1 MPAKKE
7 GNLMITVADCMKLP
21 AFEGA
26 SLVAGTNGLNHPVSS
41 CNVLEIADPNA
52 FRESYFAENELVIT
66 SFFVA
71 KDDIDTQ
78 CEIIKRFK
86 ELGTV
91 GIVLY
96 YVGFVLTE
104 INPRVID
111 IANMLDYPVI
121 TMATNRDIGYS
132 EVINEVIE
140 AIFLSK
146 IKQFQYSSSIL
157 QRFSALSEVQ
167 RNYQNLIRLLGTH
180 IKCSLS
186 LRDQFLAPIAD
197 WCCPGMESI
206 DLGKLFFNDLL
217 KISLH
222 KTDFSVRLSRAN
234 QTFYVHVLKIS
245 GGKTP
250 SMFLFFFGTEPR
262 IESHIIQQ
270 ADETICTATEI
281 WILNRGL
288 KNNSLLLHSLINDNS
303 ITSCNVLSEMQNL
316 EKWNTFWYINVE
328 LVSKSKS
335 LNFQLPDLLTT
346 INHFMKEQ
354 RRRAMIDSID
364 GSIVVLIR
372 DEAYHEYPEDLPEAL
387 DSLFQEKKIPAKL
400 VSVKIISITQIRSLY
415 LSIQQGWDYVNKIFQ
430 KRRIYNQFD
439 VDFANYCR
447 EIISQ
452 GKEIIEHK
460 LGILHPLNV
469 EKEIQRKELMHT
481 LEVFMLDT
489 CLNIADTADAI
500 YVHNNTVKYRIKKI
514 REILGQH
521 IFELPASFYLQTA
534 VALSR
539 IIHTE

>member
-1 MPAKKE
+1 
-7 GNLMITVADCMKLP
+7 MITVADCMKLP

-26 SLVAGTNGLNHPVSS
+26 SLAAGANGLNHPVSS
-41 CNVLEIADPNA
+41 CNVLEIADPNV
-52 FRESYFAENELVIT
+52 FRQSYFAENELVIT

-71 KDDIDTQ
+71 KDDIDIQ
-78 CEIIKRFK
+78 CEIIRRFK

-91 GIVLY
+91 GVVLY

-111 IANMLDYPVI
+111 TANMLDFPVI

-146 IKQFQYSSSIL
+146 IKQFQYSSGIL
-157 QRFSALSEVQ
+157 QRFSTLSEVQ
-167 RNYQNLIRLLGTH
+167 RNHQNLIRLLGTH

-186 LRDQFLAPIAD
+186 LRDQFLAPVAD
-197 WCCPGMESI
+197 WRCPGMESVN
-206 DLGKLFFNDLL
+206 LEKLFFNELL
-217 KISLH
+217 KGPLP
-222 KTDFSVRLSRAN
+222 KADFPVRLSWAN
-234 QTFYVHVLKIS
+234 QTFYVHVLKTS

-262 IESHIIQQ
+262 IEPYIIQQ
-270 ADETICTATEI
+270 ADETISTANEI
-281 WILNRGL
+281 WILNRSS
-288 KNNSLLLHSLINDNS
+288 KNNSLLLRSLINDNS
-303 ITSCNVLSEMQNL
+303 ATSFNVLSKMQNM
-316 EKWNTFWYINVE
+316 EKWHTFWYINNAK
-328 LVSKSKS
+328 LVAETRSI
-335 LNFQLPDLLTT
+335 NFQTYDLLKT
-346 INHFMKEQ
+346 INYFIEEQ
-354 RRRAMIDSID
+354 GRMAIIDSID
-364 GSIVVLIR
+364 ESIVVLIR
-372 DEAYHEYPEDLPEAL
+372 DEAYYEYPEDLPEAL

-400 VSVKIISITQIRSLY
+400 VSVKIRSISQIRSLY
-415 LSIQQGWDYVNKIFQ
+415 LSIQQGWDYMNRIFQ

-452 GKEIIEHK
+452 GKETIEHK
-460 LGILHPLNV
+460 LEILHPLHAEN
-469 EKEIQRKELMHT
+469 EMQRKELMHT

-489 CLNIADTADAI
+489 YLNTADTAEII
-500 YVHNNTVKYRIKKI
+500 YVHNNTVKYRIKRI

-534 VALSR
+534 IALFR
-539 IIHTE
+539 ITHTEKHTD

>member
-1 MPAKKE
+1 
-7 GNLMITVADCMKLP
+7 MKLP

-26 SLVAGTNGLNHPVSS
+26 SLAAGANGLNHPVSS
-41 CNVLEIADPNA
+41 CNVLEIADPNV
-52 FRESYFAENELVIT
+52 FRQSYFAENELVIT

-71 KDDIDTQ
+71 KDDIDIQ

-91 GIVLY
+91 GVVLY
-96 YVGFVLTE
+96 YVGFVLSE
-104 INPRVID
+104 LNPRVID
-111 IANMLDYPVI
+111 TANMLDYPVI

-146 IKQFQYSSSIL
+146 IKQFQYSSGIL
-157 QRFSALSEVQ
+157 QRFSTLSEVQ
-167 RNYQNLIRLLGTH
+167 RNHQNLIRLLGTH

-197 WCCPGMESI
+197 WRCPGMELV
-206 DLGKLFFNDLL
+206 DLEKLFFNDLL
-217 KISLH
+217 KGPLP
-222 KTDFSVRLSRAN
+222 KTDFPVRLSWAD
-234 QTFYVHVLKIS
+234 QTFYVHVLKTS

-262 IESHIIQQ
+262 IEPYIIQQ
-270 ADETICTATEI
+270 ADETISTANEI
-281 WILNRGL
+281 WILNRSS
-288 KNNSLLLHSLINDNS
+288 KNNSLLLRSLINDNS
-303 ITSCNVLSEMQNL
+303 TTSFNVLSKIQNM
-316 EKWNTFWYINVE
+316 EEWHTFWYINNAK
-328 LVSKSKS
+328 LVPESKSI
-335 LNFQLPDLLTT
+335 NFQIHDMLKT
-346 INHFMKEQ
+346 INYFMEGQ

-400 VSVKIISITQIRSLY
+400 VFVKISSVSQIRSLY
-415 LSIQQGWDYVNKIFQ
+415 LSIQKGWDYMNRIFQ
-430 KRRIYNQFD
+430 KRRIYSQFD

-452 GKEIIEHK
+452 GKETIEHK
-460 LGILHPLNV
+460 LEILHPLHAEN
-469 EKEIQRKELMHT
+469 EMRRKELMHT

-489 CLNIADTADAI
+489 CLNTAETADII
-500 YVHNNTVKYRIKKI
+500 YAHNNTVKYRIKMI

-534 VALSR
+534 VALFR
-539 IIHTE
+539 ITHTEKHAD